1 MKTLINLSTATVLAV
16 SARSAAD
23 FDGSV
28 YGNGTTTA
36 TSGENTI
43 THFYDRAGIKE
54 ATVENIFSQ
63 TADRRSMPQKYGKT
77 FKTSRWLHILDD
89 RNVNGQGLDADGAPI
104 TGKDVWRVTTGAPG
118 NINSV
123 FLTDAE
129 ATAYVASISSV
140 YDGTAYP
147 APVKT
152 AITGAVDTNNGNQY
166 GSSRD
171 AGVVSAGMP
180 SLTEGA
186 GRVNR
191 VGVTKI
197 TVETDLV
204 RYGNFIEYSDE
215 VDLFSEDSIQMR
227 YREEL
232 GYMAGQIQDDLVQI
246 DMLNAAGIVAYGG
259 TAAARSALT
268 DGDHASYDLFRKVTK
283 QLFLNKAK
291 KNTTLIDGST
301 KVDTRTI
308 NSTWLAYI
316 GSDVKYDL
324 ESITDSS
331 GSIAWVPAYKYA
343 AAGTLAKGEVG
354 AIHDTRFIESIRM
367 LKFAG
372 AGAAGTSGDQNDG
385 ANYDVFPIL
394 YVTEGSF
401 ATVGL
406 QGKNKIMFK
415 SKAPGTPTTQ
425 DPYGLRGLFSYNF
438 FYAATALKPENIARV
453 EVTASM

>member
-1 MKTLINLSTATVLAV
+1 MKTLIKLSTAAVLAV
-16 SARSAAD
+16 AGRSAV
-23 FDGSV
+23 GEPGHV
-28 YGNGTTTA
+28 YGDGTTTA
-36 TSGENTI
+36 TSGANTI

-89 RNVNGQGLDADGAPI
+89 RNINDQGLDANG
-104 TGKDVWRVTTGAPG
+104 DVMAGVAAWRVTTIAPA
-118 NINSV
+118 NINEV
-123 FLTDAE
+123 FLVEAD
-129 ATAYVASISSV
+129 ATARQAVLVAE
-140 YDGTAYP
+140 GYP
-147 APVKT
+147 AAAKVTIT
-152 AITGAVDTNNGNQY
+152 AGDNSGNQY

-171 AGVVSAGMP
+171 IGVVSSGMP
-180 SLTEGA
+180 TLAEGS

-204 RYGNFIEYSDE
+204 RYGNFIEYTDE
-215 VDLFSEDSIQMR
+215 VDLFSEDAIQMR

-232 GYMAGQIQDDLVQI
+232 GYMAGQVQDDLVQI
-246 DMLNAAGIVAYGG
+246 DMINSAGIVVYGG
-259 TAAARSALT
+259 DATSRATLNT
-268 DGDHASYDLFRKVTK
+268 GDQATYDLFRKTTK

-301 KVDTRTI
+301 KIDTRTI

-331 GSIAWVPAYKYA
+331 GAIAWVPVYKYA
-343 AAGTLAKGEVG
+343 AAGTVAKGEVG
-354 AIHDTRFIESIRM
+354 AIHDTRFVESIRM
-367 LKFAG
+367 LKFGG
-372 AGAAGTSGDQNDG
+372 AGALGATGDQNDG
-385 ANYDVFPIL
+385 VNYDVFPIL

-415 SKAPGTPTTQ
+415 SKAPGVATTT

-438 FYAATALKPENIARV
+438 FYAGTALKPENIARI
-453 EVTASM
+453 EVTASA

>member
-1 MKTLINLSTATVLAV
+1 MFKLSTFAA
-16 SARSAAD
+16 SAISALSKTGA

-28 YGNGTTTA
+28 YGDGTNS
-36 TSGENTI
+36 TSGANTI

-54 ATVENIFSQ
+54 ATVENIFAQ
-63 TADRRSMPQKYGKT
+63 VADRRSMPQKYGKT

-89 RNVNGQGLDADGAPI
+89 RNVNDQGLDSDGNPI
-104 TGKDVWRVTTGAPG
+104 AGQAAWKVTTGQPA
-118 NINSV
+118 NINEV
-123 FLTDAE
+123 YLVEAD
-129 ATAYVASISSV
+129 ATARQAELVATG
-140 YDGTAYP
+140 YGGAT
-147 APVKT
+147 KT
-152 AITGAVDTNNGNQY
+152 AITAGNNNGNSY

-171 AGVVSAGMP
+171 IGVVTAGMP
-180 SLTEGA
+180 SLAEGA

-197 TVETDLV
+197 TVETDLK
-204 RYGNFIEYSDE
+204 RYGNFIEYTDE
-215 VDLFSEDSIQMR
+215 VELFSEDSVQMR

-232 GYMAGQIQDDLVQI
+232 GYMAGQVNDDLVQI
-246 DMLNAAGIVAYGG
+246 DMVNSAGIVAYGG
-259 TAAARSALT
+259 SATSRATLA
-268 DGDHASYDLFRKVTK
+268 DGSHATYDLLRKTTK

-301 KVDTRTI
+301 KIDTRTI
-308 NSTWLAYI
+308 NATWLAYI

-324 ESITDSS
+324 ESVTDSA
-331 GSIAWVPAYKYA
+331 GDIAWIPAYKYA

-354 AIHDTRFIESIRM
+354 AIHDTRFVESIRM

-372 AGAAGTSGDQNDG
+372 AGAAGTTGDQNDG

-406 QGKNKIMFK
+406 NGKSKIMFK
-415 SKAPGTPTTQ
+415 AKAPGTPTVT

-438 FYAATALKPENIARV
+438 FYAGVALKADMIARI
-453 EVTASM
+453 EVTASA